1 MNTPAPGRAARGFSL
16 IELMSACTIAAV
28 VAGLALPSWQGSLLK
43 SRRADAVQALTRLQA
58 AQEQYRGNHGHYAAT
73 LETLRLGP
81 RSEAGHYT
89 LMLERESDGR
99 YHAAAAP
106 APGGAQQADH
116 DCAPLTLAVDSGF
129 VRPGPTRRCWNR

>member
-1 MNTPAPGRAARGFSL
+1 MNTFASGRAARGFSL

-28 VAGLALPSWQGSLLK
+28 VAGLAVPSWQGSLLK

-73 LETLRLGP
+73 LDTLRLGT
-81 RSEAGHYT
+81 RSEAGHY
-89 LMLERESDGR
+89 LLALDREADGR
-99 YHAAAAP
+99 YRASATPAA
-106 APGGAQQADH
+106 GGAQQADH

-129 VRPGPTRRCWNR
+129 ARPGPTRRCWNR